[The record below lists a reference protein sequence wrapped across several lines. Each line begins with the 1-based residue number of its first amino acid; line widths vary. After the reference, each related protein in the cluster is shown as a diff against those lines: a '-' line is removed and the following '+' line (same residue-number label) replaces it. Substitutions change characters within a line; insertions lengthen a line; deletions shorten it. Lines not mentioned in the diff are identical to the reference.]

1 MPHPTPYKRTPGAPK
16 KHKTTWKPGTP
27 VPAPSYPK
35 VLAFGSLTTAPHF
48 DGPTYDPKQDHGR
61 LTGQLLRV
69 YTLMKD
75 GKWRT
80 IDEIVFALRQPK
92 AVSHTGVSARLR
104 DLRKE
109 KFGGYTVEHR
119 RAVEGAGLYEY
130 RIATP

>member
-1 MPHPTPYKRTPGAPK
+1 
-16 KHKTTWKPGTP
+16 
-27 VPAPSYPK
+27 
-35 VLAFGSLTTAPHF
+35 
-48 DGPTYDPKQDHGR
+48 
-61 LTGQLLRV
+61 
-69 YTLMKD
+69 MKD